1 MIQIAVVEDN
11 TGDFSQ
17 LKLALTEFFQQ
28 RETAC
33 RITRYADAETF
44 LQDYQSQF
52 DLLFLDIDLPGMDGI
67 RAAKELRKTDTSVAL
82 VFLTN
87 LSRFAINGYEV
98 NAADYLLKP
107 IDTYSLALKMPKV
120 LRMIENNIEKTI
132 TITTKNSVHRF
143 AVSQILYV
151 EVAAHQ
157 LSFHTEHGT
166 YTSRGSMKEI
176 EATLE
181 QHHFRRCNNCY
192 LVNLMHVTGIQDNT
206 VLVGGE
212 ALAISRPK
220 KKYFINELTNFLGGT
235 P

>member
-1 MIQIAVVEDN
+1 MIQIAVVEDSAE
-11 TGDFSQ
+11 DFSL
-17 LKLALTEFFQQ
+17 LKLALTDFFTQ
-28 RETAC
+28 RNSQY
-33 RITRYADAETF
+33 RITHYEDAETF
-44 LQDYQSQF
+44 LHAYQSQF

-67 RAAKELRKTDTSVAL
+67 KAAKELRKADVSVPL

-107 IDTYSLALKMPKV
+107 IDAYSLALKMPKV
-120 LRMIENNIEKTI
+120 LRMIENNVDKAI
-132 TITTKNSVHRF
+132 TVITKNSVHRF

-157 LSFHTEHGT
+157 LSFHTELGV

-176 EATLE
+176 EGILDR
-181 QHHFRRCNNCY
+181 HHFRRCNNCY
-192 LVNLMHVTGIQDNT
+192 LVNLAHVTGIQDNS
-206 VLVGGE
+206 VLVGGQE
-212 ALAISRPK
+212 LAISRPK
-220 KKYFINELTNFLGGT
+220 KKYFLNELTNFLGGT